1 MLEAAT
7 RLFAARGYGATP
19 IQAIC
24 DEVGITKAAL
34 LYHYPSK
41 EQLHAAVLES
51 LLGHWKSVLPR
62 LMQAAVNG
70 DEMFSATIEE
80 VVDFFLAD
88 PNRARLLMR
97 EAMDNEAGMKALVE
111 AHMAPWAKVA
121 AGYVRRG
128 QELGHL
134 RASVDPE
141 AYLVTVAATVVGCIA
156 ALSVGAQLSPG
167 EVEGRPR
174 AVKQAIRGARDA
186 LFRDRE

>member
-1 MLEAAT
+1 
-7 RLFAARGYGATP
+7 
-19 IQAIC
+19 
-24 DEVGITKAAL
+24 
-34 LYHYPSK
+34 
-41 EQLHAAVLES
+41 
-51 LLGHWKSVLPR
+51 
-62 LMQAAVNG
+62 
-70 DEMFSATIEE
+70 
-80 VVDFFLAD
+80 
-88 PNRARLLMR
+88 MR

-141 AYLVTVAATVVGCIA
+141 AYLVTVAATVVGCVA

-174 AVKQAIRGARDA
+174 AVQQAIRGARDA